1 MKAYIYNTDTKT
13 VIAEILGDDNKSIEA
28 KFNEIGYNAD
38 EYGLTYSPA
47 FGAIDGLVTDG
58 DFEVIDVRG

>member
-1 MKAYIYNTDTKT
+1 MKAYAYNTETMMI
-13 VIAEILGDDNKSIEA
+13 IAEIKGDDEKSIEA
-28 KFNEIGYNAD
+28 KFDEIGYDTD

-47 FGAIDGLVTDG
+47 FGTVDGLITDG

>member
-1 MKAYIYNTDTKT
+1 MKAYVYNQETM
-13 VIAEILGDDNKSIEA
+13 IIAAEIKGDNEKSIEA
-28 KFNEIGYNAD
+28 KYTEWFDTD

-47 FGAIDGLVTDG
+47 FGASDGLITDG

>member
-1 MKAYIYNTDTKT
+1 MKAYIYNVETRE
-13 VIAEILGDDNKSIEA
+13 VVAEIIGDNKSIED
-28 KFNEIGYNAD
+28 KFDEIGYDTD

-47 FGAIDGLVTDG
+47 FGTVDGLITDG

>member
-1 MKAYIYNTDTKT
+1 MKAYIYNIETKK
-13 VIAEILGDDNKSIEA
+13 VIAEIKGNDNKSIEA
-28 KFNEIGYNAD
+28 KFDEIGYATD

-47 FGAIDGLVTDG
+47 FGTVDGLITDG